1 MYIPQLLCAAG
12 TWMQQLGCT
21 SPPSL
26 ELAQNLVTDF
36 VVFSRKSCE
45 QLKSLPMVAP
55 RFSANFMTA
64 VADLYLNDHMKISQL
79 TAPPDILLDI
89 ITEWV
94 SENPSLCFASLQPLA
109 LPTGAIAM
117 PVVTPLA
124 GLIRWCVLAPLCNTS
139 NNINKNAYSKLHLAI
154 LQSLIQSPPTVGPP
168 IAINAQHLNSIVNII
183 TTKMELLLKEKVN
196 PDTDER
202 IQTSIERFAQAIQ
215 VAFSS
220 RCMYGSI
227 PQFLCRLETLPNNT
241 LLQIVIKTNKLTL

>member
-1 MYIPQLLCAAG
+1 
-12 TWMQQLGCT
+12 MQQLGCT
-21 SPPSL
+21 SHPSL
-26 ELAQNLVTDF
+26 ELAQSLVTDF

-55 RFSANFMTA
+55 RFSANFITA

-79 TAPPDILLDI
+79 SPPPDILLDV

-94 SENPSLCFASLQPLA
+94 SENPLLCFASLQPLA
-109 LPTGAIAM
+109 LPSGAIAM

-124 GLIRWCVLAPLCNTS
+124 GLIRWCVLAPLCNN
-139 NNINKNAYSKLHLAI
+139 NNIINKTSYSRLHLAI
-154 LQSLIQSPPTVGPP
+154 LQSLLQSPTTAGPT

-183 TTKMELLLKEKVN
+183 TTKTELLLKEKVN

-202 IQTSIERFAQAIQ
+202 IQTSIERFAQAVQ

-227 PQFLCRLETLPNNT
+227 PQFLSRLETLPKNI
-241 LLQIVIKTNKLTL
+241 LMQIVIKSNKVSL